1 MIRWIVK
8 LKLKSSHWGFL
19 TDSQRVTWTA
29 FRILAMQC
37 FPRIFHFE
45 GLNKFALKYPIIL
58 VGPATHGKQNIK
70 LCQGKLSSS
79 PTSIFKV
86 FSKVQWTSTEKKT
99 KNKKMRNSMQS
110 NAMQLFHWLGFLIV
124 WFSFLCCESKFC
136 LRGRWIPIGSSE
148 YICKE

>member
-79 PTSIFKV
+79 PTSIFQV
-86 FSKVQWTSTEKKT
+86 FLKVQWSSTG
-99 KNKKMRNSMQS
+99 KNKFDAIQC
-110 NAMQLFHWLGFLIV
+110 NAWNVMPFISIISLIGFFHCVIFFPLL
-124 WFSFLCCESKFC
+124 
-136 LRGRWIPIGSSE
+136 WIEILLAWALDSDWE
-148 YICKE
+148 FRIYL